1 MPILRGRKKRYWPSS
16 ARLETLTDGIFAI
29 AMTIM
34 VLNIEVPGV
43 PPGEAGP
50 SFIELLGDLSAQ
62 LGDYAISF
70 LLLAT
75 FWIVH
80 HKQMRWVKRTDLAF
94 TWINIFLLFMVTLVP
109 LSTALQQKYV
119 TSRASVIFFDTNLFL
134 LGLLFFLLWR
144 YATHNFRLVDRDEI
158 DPEAIRSGLARNVV
172 VMGVSVLAIGIAFI
186 NPNWSTTAYLLLPIF
201 FLWL

>member
-1 MPILRGRKKRYWPSS
+1 MPILKRRKKTYWPST
-16 ARLETLTDGIFAI
+16 ARVETLTDGIFAI

-50 SFIELLGDLSAQ
+50 GFVELLGDLSSQ

-70 LLLAT
+70 LLLST

-80 HKQMRWVKRTDLAF
+80 HKQMRWVKRTNQAF
-94 TWINIFLLFMVTLVP
+94 IWINTFLLLLVTVVP
-109 LSTALQQKYV
+109 LSTALQSKYSS
-119 TSRASVIFFDTNLFL
+119 SRASVIFFDTNLL
-134 LGLLFFLLWR
+134 LIGFLFFMLWR
-144 YATHNFRLVDRDEI
+144 YATHDYRLVDRDEI
-158 DPEAIRSGLARNVV
+158 DQEVIKGGLVRNTV

-186 NPNWSTTAYLLLPIF
+186 NPNWSTTAYLLIPIF